1 VSTEIIFLGYTIGSS
16 IVFVLA
22 GTFGGFF
29 PFFYDL
35 ISRQKMQ
42 LQEKIDLDM
51 EFYLIKAL
59 LIPLLA
65 FVVTSFAVAFENVT
79 TWLAAIYLGAS
90 LPILIE
96 KVIGASDA
104 TVNTLANGQ

>member
-1 VSTEIIFLGYTIGSS
+1 LLGYSISS
-16 IVFVLA
+16 SAVFVLA

-35 ISRQKMQ
+35 ISRQK
-42 LQEKIDLDM
+42 LPPQEKIDLDM

-65 FVVTSFAVAFENVT
+65 FVVTGLAVAFENVT

-96 KVIGASDA
+96 KVIGASDS
-104 TVNTLANGQ
+104 TVKALANEQ